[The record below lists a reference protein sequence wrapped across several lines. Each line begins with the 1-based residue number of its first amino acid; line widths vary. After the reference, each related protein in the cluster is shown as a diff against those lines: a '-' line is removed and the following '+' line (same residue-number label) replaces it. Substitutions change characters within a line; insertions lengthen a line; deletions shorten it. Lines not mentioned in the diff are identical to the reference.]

1 MKVIIVDDEKL
12 VRRGLISMMPWSKY
26 DMEVVGEAG
35 NGRKALELLETL
47 EVDLVFT
54 DLMMPEMSGFELIE
68 EMNGK
73 YPAASAVVLSC
84 HEEFSFA
91 QKAIRLGAIDYI
103 VKNDLETDVMD
114 EVLERVA
121 HSYEEKV
128 KARPVP
134 EVRTFDRVM
143 VVLELEEVEKAGQLI
158 RKLSAGHII
167 HYLERRCW
175 FLSLDG
181 VGKSEEQSLI
191 NDIKEANCLPVLVH
205 GLGHESLS
213 GAVDKLH
220 GYLAAGL
227 LYDFTKMLRFWE
239 WRADEEKEPLNPE
252 KIQLGERWNKLEW
265 IYSNE
270 TYEELLRDTTAIR
283 LPMSELK
290 SLLFPAL
297 LESGR
302 LLLMVEWSMQ
312 LIFRLEPLR
321 MWEEC
326 RSVLDEER
334 DKLRSIVCR
343 TKYSD
348 DILRVIYKAI
358 QYMHEQEEMDF
369 SQNEIAGIA
378 SMSRTYFSQCFKN
391 VTGKSFNDYA
401 TEIRM
406 SRAKKLLAHTN
417 TPIYQIAQLVGFKDE
432 KYFSKLFMQEIGV
445 LPSDFRKQWERE

>member
-12 VRRGLISMMPWSKY
+12 VRRGLISMMPWAKY
-26 DMEVVGEAG
+26 NIEVVGEAG

-68 EMNGK
+68 TMNEQ
-73 YPAASAVVLSC
+73 YPAKSAVVLSC

-114 EVLERVA
+114 EVLERIV
-121 HSYEEKV
+121 HSYEDKV
-128 KARPVP
+128 KVRTAP
-134 EVRTFDRVM
+134 EVKTFDRVM
-143 VVLELEEVEKAGQLI
+143 VVLELEDALKAGQLVQ
-158 RKLSAGHII
+158 KLSSGHVI
-167 HYLERRCW
+167 HYLERRCC
-175 FLSLDG
+175 FLSLG
-181 VGKSEEQSLI
+181 NIGEYEEQSLI
-191 NDIKEANCLPVLVH
+191 NDIKQAGCLPVLVH
-205 GLGHESLS
+205 GLGHVPLS
-213 GAVDKLH
+213 DAVDKLH

-227 LYDFTKMLRFWE
+227 LYDYTKMLNFWE
-239 WRADEEKEPLNPE
+239 WKADEEKEPLNPE
-252 KIQLGERWNKLEW
+252 KSRLGLRWNNSEW
-265 IYSNE
+265 IYSDE
-270 TYEELLRDTTAIR
+270 VYEELLRNTAAMR

-290 SLLFPAL
+290 SLLFPAF
-297 LESGR
+297 LENGR
-302 LLLMVEWSMQ
+302 WLLMLEWSMQ

-321 MWEEC
+321 MWEEW
-326 RSVLDEER
+326 RDVLEEER
-334 DKLRSIVCR
+334 TKLRSIVCK

-358 QYMHEQEEMDF
+358 RYMHEQEEMDF

-378 SMSRTYFSQCFKN
+378 NMSRTYFSQCFKN

-406 SRAKKLLAHTN
+406 SKAKKLLVHTN
-417 TPIYQIAQLVGFKDE
+417 TPIYRIAQLVGFKDE
-432 KYFSKLFMQEIGV
+432 KYFSKLFLQEIGV
-445 LPSDFRKQWERE
+445 LPSDFRKQWER

>member
-12 VRRGLISMMPWSKY
+12 VRRGLISMMPWAKY
-26 DMEVVGEAG
+26 NMEVVGEAG

-68 EMNGK
+68 AINDK
-73 YPAASAVVLSC
+73 YPAKSAVVLSC

-114 EVLERVA
+114 DVLERIA
-121 HSYEEKV
+121 NSYADKV
-128 KARPVP
+128 KI
-134 EVRTFDRVM
+134 RTSPDVKAFDRVM
-143 VVLELEEVEKAGQLI
+143 VVLELEDVVSAGQLVQQ
-158 RKLSAGHII
+158 LSAHHVI

-181 VGKSEEQSLI
+181 LGELEEQALI
-191 NDIKEANCLPVLVH
+191 NEIKQANCLPVLVH
-205 GLGHESLS
+205 GLGHVSLS
-213 GAVDKLH
+213 DAVDRLH

-227 LYDFTKMLRFWE
+227 LYDYTKMLNFWE
-239 WRADEEKEPLNPE
+239 WKADEEKEQLNPE
-252 KIQLGERWNKLEW
+252 QIQLGYRWNRPEW
-265 IYSNE
+265 IYSDE
-270 TYEELLRDTTAIR
+270 AYEELLQDTAAMR

-297 LESGR
+297 LENGR
-302 LLLMVEWSMQ
+302 WLLMLEWSTQ

-321 MWEEC
+321 MWEEW
-326 RSVLDEER
+326 RAVLEEER
-334 DKLRSIVCR
+334 GKLRSIVCK

-348 DILRVIYKAI
+348 DILRAIYKAI
-358 QYMHEQEEMDF
+358 RYMHEQEEMVF

-406 SRAKKLLAHTN
+406 SKAKKLLAHTN

-432 KYFSKLFMQEIGV
+432 KYFSKLFQHEIGM
-445 LPSDFRKQWERE
+445 LPSDFRKQWER